1 MTFSDEGRREG
12 ERERDRLREKE
23 GEMRRIVPVGV
34 VQNYISKLGKMGST
48 LGKMESKKE
57 NTRNIK
63 KMESVLRLKKRIT
76 VSKHAITS
84 NKMQSN
90 FKKAIS
96 VHTNN
101 EEDRRHR

>member
-1 MTFSDEGRREG
+1 
-12 ERERDRLREKE
+12 
-23 GEMRRIVPVGV
+23 
-34 VQNYISKLGKMGST
+34 
-48 LGKMESKKE
+48 MESKKE

-90 FKKAIS
+90 LKKAIS

-101 EEDRRHR
+101 EEDRRHKLKLNTKVAKFQTCANQ